1 MQSALVLLY
10 CAFGSVVAGI
20 SLPGSTQFASPVP
33 LRIMP
38 LGASVTYGVGS
49 TTGSSYRKDLRDL
62 LIAANQTVNFV
73 GTHENGNFTDNDVEA
88 TSGFVISQI
97 ADAAATAVPK
107 FLPNIVLV
115 DAGSNNCN
123 QGGTVPGAGLQINA
137 LVDDIMERSPGVT
150 VLLATIIINTVPEQE
165 ACRVDINRQYELYVA
180 QEGRAQQ
187 DRKKLLLANMTSPRG
202 PTMYDLAD
210 GRHPN
215 DVGYA
220 KMAKM
225 AKIWF
230 DGIQRAIALR
240 FVTARVENGIP
251 ADGG

>member
-1 MQSALVLLY
+1 MPADY
-10 CAFGSVVAGI
+10 AFSLVVAGI
-20 SLPGSTQFASPVP
+20 SPPGSTQFASPVP

-38 LGASVTYGVGS
+38 LGASITFGVGS
-49 TTGSSYRKDLRDL
+49 TTGSSYRKDLHDL

-73 GTHENGNFTDNDVEA
+73 GTYGNGNFTDNDVEA

-97 ADAAATAVPK
+97 AEAAATAVPK

-123 QGGTVPGAGLQINA
+123 RGGTVPGAGLQINA
-137 LVDDIMERSPGVT
+137 LVDDIRERSPGVT
-150 VLLATIIINTVPEQE
+150 VLLATIIVNTVPAQE

-180 QEGRAQQ
+180 QAEPAQQ
-187 DRKKLLLANMTSPRG
+187 YGKKLLLADMRTPRG

-220 KMAKM
+220 KMAK
-225 AKIWF
+225 IWI
-230 DGIQRAIALR
+230 DGIQRAIALGL
-240 FVTARVENGIP
+240 VTAPVENGIP